1 MCIKKLIRKI
11 TGIEK
16 KDMLINM
23 LLKKLDK
30 SETEIRVLKSVI
42 NAYAKRGIYE
52 KNWFRGNYWR

>member
-30 SETEIRVLKSVI
+30 SETEIRVLKSII

-52 KNWFRGNYWR
+52 KN

>member
-30 SETEIRVLKSVI
+30 SETEIIVLKSVI

-52 KNWFRGNYWR
+52 KN